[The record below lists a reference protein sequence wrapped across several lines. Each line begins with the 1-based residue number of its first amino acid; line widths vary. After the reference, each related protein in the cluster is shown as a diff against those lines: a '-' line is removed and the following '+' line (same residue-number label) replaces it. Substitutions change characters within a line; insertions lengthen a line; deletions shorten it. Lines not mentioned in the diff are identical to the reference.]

1 MQTKASERVLRYRF
15 CTEGLLTFTSVCQ
28 LASALLARNS
38 SVPRLLRVL
47 SAYDGT
53 GPLGAERGIKISHS
67 FIMLPHA
74 WYVFH
79 IL

>member
-1 MQTKASERVLRYRF
+1 M
-15 CTEGLLTFTSVCQ
+15 
-28 LASALLARNS
+28 
-38 SVPRLLRVL
+38 PHLLRVL

-53 GPLGAERGIKISHS
+53 GPLGAERGIKISRS